1 MNNILSREFNKSIA
15 KPKMSDEFY
24 KLSELKGK
32 IIVKTS
38 CGRDKLL
45 KLDINRNINKKS
57 IA

>member
-1 MNNILSREFNKSIA
+1 MNNILVREFNKSIA
-15 KPKMSDEFY
+15 KPKMSGDFY

-45 KLDINRNINKKS
+45 KLDTNKNINRKS